1 MPFVMMHVLK
11 DAVSLNCGHT
21 FCDECM
27 KSCLSSNTPSCP
39 NCRVL
44 VQSSFNPNP
53 NYVVR
58 DIIDVMEVKC
68 PAGTECEWTGQV
80 KDLQL
85 HEGTCIFKTIKC
97 SVEGCDHTC
106 QRKDMA
112 DHLSNENTAVM
123 MSHME
128 LKYDKKLKEIEDKYE
143 QMGLKYERKFAK
155 CNGDIEA
162 CKNVCK
168 NICARLASVEAR
180 MAPPSPSSRSSS
192 NEHNNT
198 ATITTP
204 GGATQISDEM
214 IVEGCG
220 LHVINGVYK
229 RDGVSDGVP
238 SYTRNTTLFGTT
250 AVYRLYRFVSNGT
263 R

>member
-1 MPFVMMHVLK
+1 
-11 DAVSLNCGHT
+11 
-21 FCDECM
+21 
-27 KSCLSSNTPSCP
+27 
-39 NCRVL
+39 
-44 VQSSFNPNP
+44 
-53 NYVVR
+53 
-58 DIIDVMEVKC
+58 ME
-68 PAGTECEWTGQV
+68 E
-80 KDLQL
+80 
-85 HEGTCIFKTIKC
+85 
-97 SVEGCDHTC
+97 
-106 QRKDMA
+106 
-112 DHLSNENTAVM
+112 
-123 MSHME
+123 
-128 LKYDKKLKEIEDKYE
+128 KYE
-143 QMGLKYERKFAK
+143 KMGLKYERKFAK

-238 SYTRNTTLFGTT
+238 SYTRNATLFGTT
-250 AVYRLYRFVSNGT
+250 AVYRLYRFVSNST